1 MPSLNTHKVF
11 IQDHF
16 YHIYNRGWN
25 YGEIFLEEADC
36 RYFEEVLQ
44 RHISIEP
51 VADARG
57 RLYAHM
63 RPDID
68 LNAYCLMPNHFH
80 MLVYIRDEAA
90 ATKFISS
97 VMTAYTMYFNKKYKR
112 RGPLCESRFKAV
124 IILQNDQLM
133 HITRYIH
140 LNPDDWRAYPYSS
153 IHGYYGIGRPEWLQ
167 PERIVDLF
175 ASLPHYADFLD
186 DHEGYKESL
195 LDVGQDMA
203 NTVL

>member
-124 IILQNDQLM
+124 VILQNDQLM

-140 LNPDDWRAYPYSS
+140 LNNSSYKTWPWSSYHDYAREHPRNWINSAPILELFTGKEAYLEFVDGYAELQRERDS
-153 IHGYYGIGRPEWLQ
+153 IK
-167 PERIVDLF
+167 
-175 ASLPHYADFLD
+175 
-186 DHEGYKESL
+186 KEL
-195 LDVGQDMA
+195 AAG
-203 NTVL
+203 

>member
-1 MPSLNTHKVF
+1 
-11 IQDHF
+11 
-16 YHIYNRGWN
+16 
-25 YGEIFLEEADC
+25 
-36 RYFEEVLQ
+36 
-44 RHISIEP
+44 
-51 VADARG
+51 
-57 RLYAHM
+57 
-63 RPDID
+63 
-68 LNAYCLMPNHFH
+68 

-153 IHGYYGIGRPEWLQ
+153 IHAYYGIGRPEWLQ

-203 NTVL
+203 NTIL

>member
-68 LNAYCLMPNHFH
+68 LNAYCLMPNHF
-80 MLVYIRDEAA
+80 ICW
-90 ATKFISS
+90 
-97 VMTAYTMYFNKKYKR
+97 YTYAMKLR
-112 RGPLCESRFKAV
+112 RQNLSAV
-124 IILQNDQLM
+124 
-133 HITRYIH
+133 
-140 LNPDDWRAYPYSS
+140 
-153 IHGYYGIGRPEWLQ
+153 
-167 PERIVDLF
+167 
-175 ASLPHYADFLD
+175 
-186 DHEGYKESL
+186 
-195 LDVGQDMA
+195 
-203 NTVL
+203 